1 MFKVLKSI
9 EVFYF
14 WDVITMQIYGNQS
27 RMKMNIKQAI
37 NLCVNI
43 ADLFWKRVGNDI
55 IAASFVDIFSR
66 HGPFIILLQFDSSL
80 WTGERLLLDI
90 VHFNSRCSLF
100 PLSFCLSLSSYH
112 THSAW
117 NRLNQSGDE
126 DLSKLALS
134 KASFYNILAVFKMAP
149 NRSVR
154 WSKFSQTTKILA
166 ASSMTQCSQKCVI
179 FGSWRKLCPR
189 WYPSGFPNKHCF
201 GSHI

>member
-27 RMKMNIKQAI
+27 RMKMHIKQAI
-37 NLCVNI
+37 NLRVNI
-43 ADLFWKRVGNDI
+43 ADLFWKPAGNDI
-55 IAASFVDIFSR
+55 IAVSFVDIFSR
-66 HGPFIILLQFDSSL
+66 HGPFILLQFDSSL
-80 WTGERLLLDI
+80 WTRERLLLDF

-117 NRLNQSGDE
+117 HRLNQSGDE
-126 DLSKLALS
+126 DLSQLTLS
-134 KASFYNILAVFKMAP
+134 NAFYNILVVFKMAP

-154 WSKFSQTTKILA
+154 WSKFSYLLRHQ
-166 ASSMTQCSQKCVI
+166 
-179 FGSWRKLCPR
+179 WRN
-189 WYPSGFPNKHCF
+189 FPKNA
-201 GSHI
+201 

>member
-43 ADLFWKRVGNDI
+43 ADLFWKRAGSDI
-55 IAASFVDIFSR
+55 IAASLVDIFIR
-66 HGPFIILLQFDSSL
+66 HGPFNTVTIWFEFVNSGETSPRFRPFQQQMLASSTLFLFIIIFISHTL
-80 WTGERLLLDI
+80 
-90 VHFNSRCSLF
+90 
-100 PLSFCLSLSSYH
+100 CLVSTLPEWRWRPVETH
-112 THSAW
+112 TVQ
-117 NRLNQSGDE
+117 LI
-126 DLSKLALS
+126 
-134 KASFYNILAVFKMAP
+134 YIFKMAP

-154 WSKFSQTTKILA
+154 WSKFSYL
-166 ASSMTQCSQKCVI
+166 CVI
-179 FGSWRKLCPR
+179 NDVIFPKMRNFWKLTVLCPR
-189 WYPSGFPNKHCF
+189 WYPSGFPNQHYF

>member
-43 ADLFWKRVGNDI
+43 ADLFWKRAGNEI
-55 IAASFVDIFSR
+55 IAASLVDIFSR
-66 HGPFIILLQFDSSL
+66 HGPFILLQFDSSL
-80 WTGERLLLDI
+80 WTRERLLLDF
-90 VHFNSRCSLF
+90 VHFSSRCSLF

-117 NRLNQSGDE
+117 YRLHQSGDE
-126 DLSKLALS
+126 DLSKLTLS
-134 KASFYNILAVFKMAP
+134 NSFIFQGGGDELV
-149 NRSVR
+149 NRSCR
-154 WSKFSQTTKILA
+154 DRA
-166 ASSMTQCSQKCVI
+166 ADDLGHRDVTRNLS
-179 FGSWRKLCPR
+179 REL
-189 WYPSGFPNKHCF
+189 
-201 GSHI
+201 